1 MPASAILQN
10 ISFFRKGKLFLSSV
24 HFIIMEYLFPI
35 HVSTTVLKMP
45 RIMFLHVQ
53 RVCPNIINI
62 FLVTT
67 MRI

>member
-1 MPASAILQN
+1 
-10 ISFFRKGKLFLSSV
+10 
-24 HFIIMEYLFPI
+24 MEYLFSI
-35 HVSTTVLKMP
+35 HVSTAVLKMP

-53 RVCPNIINI
+53 RVHPNIINV